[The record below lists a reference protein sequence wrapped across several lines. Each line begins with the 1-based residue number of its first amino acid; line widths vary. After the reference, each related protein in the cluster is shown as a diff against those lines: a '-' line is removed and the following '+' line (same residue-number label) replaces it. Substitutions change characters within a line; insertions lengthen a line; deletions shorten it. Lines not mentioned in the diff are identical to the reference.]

1 MKENFITILD
11 AFKQAGVTLS
21 TAQFSITEYS
31 LNTKLSFKFENLQE
45 FLDFLNI
52 NEDDELDEGKVES
65 VKAALTEK
73 SIDPNNF
80 FYVNFY
86 SPKVAEL

>member
-1 MKENFITILD
+1 MKENFITILN
-11 AFKQAGVTLS
+11 AFKQAGVKLS

-31 LNTKLSFKFENLQE
+31 LKTQLSFKFEDLEE
-45 FLDFLNI
+45 FLEFLNLD
-52 NEDDELDEGKVES
+52 EDDEVDGGKVES